1 VRGRYSEGA
10 DEVGGI
16 GGFLGL
22 RAGVVVDLVGLVLGV
37 RHQLLQLRHVFPRL
51 PQVQRP
57 EILVETVVDQVLRGR
72 VGTLSML
79 K

>member
-1 VRGRYSEGA
+1 MRGRYSEGA

-16 GGFLGL
+16 GGFLDL

-57 EILVETVVDQVLRGR
+57 EILVETVVDQVLRGA
-72 VGTLSML
+72 GSTLSIL